1 MDEIANLVRNPTVEN
16 LLMLRNLLSK
26 QENQVKFNTGNF
38 YKSLETIL
46 KLKVGT
52 NLGRIGMQV
61 LSNGMAAN
69 KEIQKVQWPFFLQ
82 SNLIY
87 SYLQEG
93 DENTVRCCLVWI
105 YNTCDKD
112 KDNTMLM
119 VKYPNGLAILERILF
134 LCEKLVK
141 DDENVCFELG

>member
-69 KEIQKVQWPFFLQ
+69 KEIQ
-82 SNLIY
+82 
-87 SYLQEG
+87 
-93 DENTVRCCLVWI
+93 
-105 YNTCDKD
+105 
-112 KDNTMLM
+112 
-119 VKYPNGLAILERILF
+119 
-134 LCEKLVK
+134 
-141 DDENVCFELG
+141 